1 MCSSDLDGKTA
12 AERRRQHCRNICRK
26 EDKTVSTDEALEIM
40 HFQQLYPLSDDGNI
54 AAVVID
60 GGDIIGFGVIPGHRV
75 DISRN
80 WMSIVPGSEILSE
93 V

>member
-1 MCSSDLDGKTA
+1 
-12 AERRRQHCRNICRK
+12 
-26 EDKTVSTDEALEIM
+26 M